1 MCAILHFNR
10 LPDMKKKLYLLLLL
24 PLSFLVFLSCEKEE
38 VDVDS
43 IKTFV
48 EYSLVCDNPDALIEI
63 KSTGLGSQGTK
74 FHGGIFTKKFYTR
87 DYFVIID
94 ATCEDENATM
104 TLALSVNGKE
114 VLKKEGKAHMVVGQ
128 RVKGSENGE

>member
-1 MCAILHFNR
+1 
-10 LPDMKKKLYLLLLL
+10 MKKTLFLILLL
-24 PLSFLVFLSCEKEE
+24 PLSLLLFQSCEKDE
-38 VDVDS
+38 VDVDAM
-43 IKTFV
+43 KTFV

-74 FHGGIFTKKFYTR
+74 FHGGIFNKKFYTR

-114 VLKKEGKAHMVVGQ
+114 VLKKEGKAHMVIGQ
-128 RVKGSENGE
+128 RIKGTR